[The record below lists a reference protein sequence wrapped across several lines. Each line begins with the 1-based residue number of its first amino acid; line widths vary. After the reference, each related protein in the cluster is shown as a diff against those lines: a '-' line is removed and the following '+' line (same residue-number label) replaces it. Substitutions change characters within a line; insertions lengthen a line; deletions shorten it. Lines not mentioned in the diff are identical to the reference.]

1 MDGERL
7 YRLSGIQAAAW
18 CARRIQRQVHVR
30 PNDSPRGIVRYS
42 CESYSGDLS
51 EFLSTGNQMAVLR
64 DSLGTL
70 KGLVEMATYIQTAG
84 IGHFAR
90 ADEREALTREAL
102 TREVRRGLV
111 ARPRSLSPWMFYDA
125 EGSRLFERIT
135 TLPEYYPTRTE
146 RAILAGHADAIIT
159 AAHEDRSLPLRV
171 IELGA
176 GTASKTCILLEA
188 ALRVAD
194 DVTYV
199 PVDVCSDAL
208 ELACQNVACALPE
221 VRIQPIVRNY
231 VTHPLQLDPF
241 DGTTL
246 ALYIGT
252 SIGNFSP
259 EEAQLILQNL
269 GSQLQ
274 IGDALLL
281 GTDMVKD
288 EPTLLA
294 AYDDREGIT
303 AAFNLNILHRLN
315 RKLGADFAPACFRH
329 RPLWNSIESRIEM
342 HLESTQEQHVSIEHA
357 DLDVHFMRRETIHTE
372 NSYKFTDQG
381 IRSLLEEVGFEIR
394 GAWKDGRGWYT
405 LTLACLRE
413 CL

>member
-1 MDGERL
+1 
-7 YRLSGIQAAAW
+7 
-18 CARRIQRQVHVR
+18 
-30 PNDSPRGIVRYS
+30 
-42 CESYSGDLS
+42 
-51 EFLSTGNQMAVLR
+51 
-64 DSLGTL
+64 
-70 KGLVEMATYIQTAG
+70 MATYVQTVD
-84 IGHFAR
+84 IGHFAT

-102 TREVRRGLV
+102 TREVRRGLIT
-111 ARPRSLSPWMFYDA
+111 RPRSLSPWMFYDA

-135 TLPEYYPTRTE
+135 ALPEYYPTRTE
-146 RAILAGHADAIIT
+146 RAILAGYADAIIA
-159 AAHEDRSLPLRV
+159 AAHGDRSSPLRLV
-171 IELGA
+171 ELGA

-188 ALRVAD
+188 ASRISD
-194 DVTYV
+194 DVAYV
-199 PVDVCSDAL
+199 PVDVCPDAL
-208 ELACQNVACALPE
+208 ELACQNVACTLPE
-221 VRIQPIVRNY
+221 VRIRPIVRNY
-231 VTHPLQLDPF
+231 VTHPLQLEPF

-259 EEAQLILQNL
+259 EEARLILRNL
-269 GSQLQ
+269 GTQLR

-315 RKLGADFAPACFRH
+315 RELGANFDAACFRH
-329 RPLWNSIESRIEM
+329 RALWNSIESRIEM
-342 HLESTQEQHVSIEHA
+342 HLESTREQHVSIEHA
-357 DLDVHFMRRETIHTE
+357 DLDIHFMQRETIHTE
-372 NSYKFTDQG
+372 NSYKFTDRG
-381 IRSLLEEVGFEIR
+381 IRSLVEEVGFNIR

-405 LTLACLRE
+405 LTLGCLRQ

>member
-1 MDGERL
+1 
-7 YRLSGIQAAAW
+7 
-18 CARRIQRQVHVR
+18 
-30 PNDSPRGIVRYS
+30 
-42 CESYSGDLS
+42 
-51 EFLSTGNQMAVLR
+51 
-64 DSLGTL
+64 
-70 KGLVEMATYIQTAG
+70 MATYVQTVDV
-84 IGHFAR
+84 GHLATEDMR
-90 ADEREALTREAL
+90 DAL
-102 TREVRRGLV
+102 TREVRRGLI

-146 RAILAGHADAIIT
+146 RAILAGYADAII
-159 AAHEDRSLPLRV
+159 AAVHVDRSLPLRLV
-171 IELGA
+171 ELGA

-188 ALRVAD
+188 ALRVSD
-194 DVTYV
+194 DVSYV
-199 PVDVCSDAL
+199 PVDVCPDAL

-221 VRIQPIVRNY
+221 VRMQPIVRNY

-259 EEAQLILQNL
+259 EEARIILRNL

-281 GTDMVKD
+281 GTDMAKD

-294 AYDDREGIT
+294 AYDDREGNT

-315 RKLGADFAPACFRH
+315 RELGANFDSACFRH
-329 RPLWNSIESRIEM
+329 HALWNFIESRIEM
-342 HLESTQEQHVSIEHA
+342 HLESAQEQGISIEHA
-357 DLDVHFMRRETIHTE
+357 DLDLHFMQAKLFTSRKVTI
-372 NSYKFTDQG
+372 S
-381 IRSLLEEVGFEIR
+381 
-394 GAWKDGRGWYT
+394 
-405 LTLACLRE
+405 
-413 CL
+413 